1 MAGNYETK
9 ASSEWVSKL
18 QDSITEIKISSANI
32 DQKLDQMKEDFARVE
47 VSIAKLLD
55 TTAQQEVRLTLLEE
69 KQIAIQQNIPQNL
82 NEDMAIMKSTIANYQ
97 KFLWILTT
105 GVVGLLLKTLLDF
118 SV

>member
-55 TTAQQEVRLTLLEE
+55 TTAQQEVRLTLVEE
-69 KQIAIQQNIPQNL
+69 KQMAIQQNIPKNL
-82 NEDMAIMKSTIANYQ
+82 NEDMAIMKATIANYQ
-97 KFLWILTT
+97 KFLWVLAS
-105 GVVGLLLKTLLDF
+105 GVVGLLLKTLLDI
-118 SV
+118 SI

>member
-32 DQKLDQMKEDFARVE
+32 DQKLDQMKDDFTKVE
-47 VSIAKLLD
+47 ESIAKLSD
-55 TTAQQEVRLTLLEE
+55 ISGKQEVRITLLEE
-69 KQIAIQQNIPQNL
+69 KQAVIQGYLPQNL
-82 NEDMAIMKSTIANYQ
+82 NEDMAIMKATIANYQ

-105 GVVGLLLKTLLDF
+105 GVVGLLLKTLLEM
-118 SV
+118 